1 MIRDV
6 KIIQMDDLRCLNM
19 SYKRGQQK
27 LKRRKRT
34 SAKSSFDE
42 NKEIN
47 VAVKTGKVLLGSKA
61 TIREL
66 SIGELKLII
75 LAANTPIKTID
86 QIDLL
91 NGCLENPVPVFT
103 SKNSS
108 WELGAACGKPF
119 WVSTMGILEEG
130 DSSILKAVE

>member
-1 MIRDV
+1 
-6 KIIQMDDLRCLNM
+6 M

-47 VAVKTGKVLLGSKA
+47 VAVKTGKTLLGAKMV
-61 TIREL
+61 IREL
-66 SIGELKLII
+66 SIGSLKMII
-75 LAANTPIKTID
+75 LAHNAPSEVKD
-86 QIDLL
+86 QIKIL
-91 NGCLENPVPVFT
+91 NSCLENPVPIFI

-108 WELGAACGKPF
+108 WDLGATCGKPF
-119 WVSTMGILEEG
+119 WISTVGILKEG

>member
-1 MIRDV
+1 
-6 KIIQMDDLRCLNM
+6 M

-47 VAVKTGKVLLGSKA
+47 VAVKTGKTLLGAKSV
-61 TIREL
+61 IREL
-66 SIGELKLII
+66 AMGSLKMLI
-75 LAANTPIKTID
+75 LAQNTPNKVKD
-86 QIDLL
+86 QISLL
-91 NGCLENPVPVFT
+91 NGCLENPVPVFI

-108 WELGAACGKPF
+108 WELGASCGKPF
-119 WVSTMGILEEG
+119 WVSTIGILEEG

>member
-1 MIRDV
+1 
-6 KIIQMDDLRCLNM
+6 M

-47 VAVKTGKVLLGSKA
+47 VAVKTGKTLMGAKSV
-61 TIREL
+61 IREL
-66 SIGELKLII
+66 SMGDLKMIV
-75 LAANTPIKTID
+75 LAKNAPKQVINEIKLLNSCLETPI
-86 QIDLL
+86 
-91 NGCLENPVPVFT
+91 PVFI

-108 WELGAACGKPF
+108 WELGATCGKPF
-119 WVSTMGILEEG
+119 WVSTMGILKEG
-130 DSSILKAVE
+130 DSSILKAIK

>member
-1 MIRDV
+1 
-6 KIIQMDDLRCLNM
+6 M

-47 VAVKTGKVLLGSKA
+47 VAVKTGKTLMGAKTV
-61 TIREL
+61 IREL
-66 SIGELKLII
+66 SMGDLKLIV
-75 LAANTPIKTID
+75 LANNAPKQVVDEIK
-86 QIDLL
+86 LL
-91 NGCLENPVPVFT
+91 NSCLDSPIPVFI

-108 WELGAACGKPF
+108 WELGATCGKPF
-119 WVSTMGILEEG
+119 WVSTMGILQEG
-130 DSSILKAVE
+130 DSSILKAIN